1 MAGDRAQTEGGLAP
15 LLLTGAS
22 RGLGS
27 GLSARQPL
35 APKQVSLLSPCLE
48 VMMQTFKVGRTR
60 IYEERTVEFK
70 LGREWLSRPSLKSL
84 GLLPPISEQ

>member
-35 APKQVSLLSPCLE
+35 APKQVPLLSPCLE
-48 VMMQTFKVGRTR
+48 VMMRTFKVGRTR
-60 IYEERTVEFK
+60 IYENERWSSNSGVS
-70 LGREWLSRPSLKSL
+70 GSHAHS
-84 GLLPPISEQ
+84 